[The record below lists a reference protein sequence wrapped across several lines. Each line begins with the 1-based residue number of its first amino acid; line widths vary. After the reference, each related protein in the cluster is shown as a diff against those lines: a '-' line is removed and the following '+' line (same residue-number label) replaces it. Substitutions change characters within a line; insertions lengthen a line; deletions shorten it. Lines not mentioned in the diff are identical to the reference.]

1 MIKIWTELSVWNKAK
16 WIGILILV
24 IFLIV
29 FGIINNKPNTVDF
42 IFFRLNIT
50 NIWLILVCGGVGYLV
65 STIFSYR
72 KLNEKEEKIQ
82 ELHQRMLEL
91 EKNAS
96 SKSSTKEVN
105 SSNNSNTESRF
116 NTKKI

>member
-65 STIFSYR
+65 STIFNYR
-72 KLNEKEEKIQ
+72 KLNEKEKKIQ
-82 ELHQRMLEL
+82 ALHQRILEL
-91 EKNAS
+91 EQKAS
-96 SKSSTKEVN
+96 DATSSSDTDLYN
-105 SSNNSNTESRF
+105 SANPESGF
-116 NTKKI
+116 DAK

>member
-42 IFFRLNIT
+42 IFFRLNLT

-72 KLNEKEEKIQ
+72 KLNEKEKKIQ
-82 ELHQRMLEL
+82 ALHQRILEL
-91 EKNAS
+91 EQKPSDTTSTNDTDL
-96 SKSSTKEVN
+96 SKTAN
-105 SSNNSNTESRF
+105 PESGF
-116 NTKKI
+116 DAQ